1 VSSCCRRHSSEQGF
15 TLVELLVVSALIA
28 IMLAV
33 SIPRV
38 QGLFFSDPLK
48 RSARLL
54 ALAVNEARRVAL
66 ESPAG
71 GVLLVDVT
79 AATVEIRSQQNG
91 TFLKDR
97 ATAKP
102 LKVPLEEPVS
112 IGSVWTL
119 SNGRSLSGTVPVWI
133 NRRGMIEP
141 VILELRDT
149 GRVMTMKASP
159 FLAEVEIY
167 DTALS
172 PPDYLVV
179 GSVPRR

>member
-1 VSSCCRRHSSEQGF
+1 M
-15 TLVELLVVSALIA
+15 ELLVVSALIA

-38 QGLFFSDPLK
+38 QGLFFNDPLK
-48 RSARLL
+48 RSARLVV
-54 ALAVNEARRVAL
+54 LAVNEARRVAL
-66 ESPAG
+66 ESPSRG
-71 GVLLVDVT
+71 ILLVDVT
-79 AATVEIRSQQNG
+79 AAAVEIREQQKA
-91 TFLKDR
+91 TFRKGR

-102 LKVPLEEPVS
+102 LKLALDQSVS

-119 SNGRSLSGTVPVWI
+119 SSGRSLSGAVPVWV

-141 VILELRDT
+141 VLIELRDAD
-149 GRVMTMKASP
+149 RVMTLKASP

-172 PPDYLVV
+172 PSDYLIA
-179 GSVPRR
+179 GLAPRR

>member
-1 VSSCCRRHSSEQGF
+1 MRSCSRCHRSEQGF

-38 QGLFFSDPLK
+38 QGLFFNDPLK
-48 RSARLL
+48 RSARQL

-66 ESPAG
+66 ESPSG
-71 GVLLVDVT
+71 GVLLADVT
-79 AATVEIRSQQNG
+79 AARVEIRAQQNP
-91 TFLKDR
+91 TFRENR
-97 ATAKP
+97 ATARP
-102 LKVPLEEPVS
+102 LQVTLEEPVS

-141 VILELRDT
+141 VIIELRDAD
-149 GRVMTMKASP
+149 RVMTLKASP

-172 PPDYLVV
+172 PSDYLIA
-179 GSVPRR
+179 GPAPRR